1 MDELF
6 EDLENAVK
14 FDRDQILTNDTIES
28 LQNYSNAG
36 LQGINYTEYIT
47 QTRSIISTLNVSQV
61 ISELQAVRLAFVAA
75 GDVSTISCW
84 CFYYC

>member
-6 EDLENAVK
+6 EDLENAVV
-14 FDRDQILTNDTIES
+14 FDRDQILTNDTINS
-28 LQNYSNAG
+28 LRDYSNAG

-61 ISELQAVRLAFVAA
+61 ITELETVRLVFVAA
-75 GDVSTISCW
+75 NDVSTISCW
-84 CFYYC
+84 CF